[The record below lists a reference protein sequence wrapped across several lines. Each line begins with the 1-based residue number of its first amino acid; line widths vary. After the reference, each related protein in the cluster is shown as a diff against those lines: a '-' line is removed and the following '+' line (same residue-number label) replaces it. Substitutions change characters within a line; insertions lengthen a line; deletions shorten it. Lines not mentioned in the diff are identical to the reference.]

1 MAEITS
7 EQVQREVAKVLDFLN
22 AKSAEGGA
30 TSVVTQHETVQS
42 SMSFT
47 LPAYLSL
54 NVFAEGLLLQAQED
68 YTVSSRTVTLT
79 QTWPTGTKVTF
90 EMVTKGSQITHHVKV
105 GTATKTVELPNP
117 PQGLAVYIDGVLSQ
131 FGETYTYSGQTV
143 TFVDTI
149 PVDTVLSF
157 VITL

>member
-7 EQVQREVAKVLDFLN
+7 EQVQQQVEKVLDFLN

-30 TSVVTQHETVQS
+30 TTIVTQHETVQT

-54 NVFAEGLLLQAQED
+54 NVFADGLLLQAQED
-68 YTVSSRTVTLT
+68 YTVSGNTVTLAE
-79 QTWPTGTKVTF
+79 TWPTGTKVTF

-105 GTATKTVELPNP
+105 GTATTTVDLPNP
-117 PQGLAVYIDGVLSQ
+117 PQALAVYIDGVLAM
-131 FGETYTYSGQTV
+131 FGDTYTYSGQTV
-143 TFVDTI
+143 TFVDTM
-149 PVDTVLSF
+149 PVGTVLSF
-157 VITL
+157 LITL